1 MSPRKK
7 SLTLLAIAFLSS
19 CGGNGGT
26 YFHGF
31 HTRTTREYVEAGV
44 PSPSRVWGL
53 AQYARCSKAL
63 RKIAQDDFGGL
74 PRLHDEKS
82 KPIVQRMVA
91 RKNIDQLHK
100 EATLNKANATDF
112 VKVYQEILGLY
123 FGNDEKADYY
133 HQEIASLLIF
143 LIDYADVSFD
153 RIDRELAKKGL
164 SPSPGIN
171 EALVPMID
179 GYSTEITKL
188 LELQKTLNF
197 SEDDLEKLANRIVM
211 SVIMR
216 KEILPDDVR
225 RSIRYKM
232 MEVKEVIIYSSIR
245 NIYEEG
251 AQKLE

>member
-1 MSPRKK
+1 M
-7 SLTLLAIAFLSS
+7 
-19 CGGNGGT
+19 
-26 YFHGF
+26 
-31 HTRTTREYVEAGV
+31 
-44 PSPSRVWGL
+44 
-53 AQYARCSKAL
+53 
-63 RKIAQDDFGGL
+63 
-74 PRLHDEKS
+74 
-82 KPIVQRMVA
+82 QRMVA
-91 RKNIDQLHK
+91 RKNIDRLHK
-100 EATLNKANATDF
+100 EATLNKANARDF
-112 VKVYQEILGLY
+112 VTVYQDILGLY

-153 RIDRELAKKGL
+153 RIDKELAKKGL
-164 SPSPGIN
+164 SPSGVN
-171 EALVPMID
+171 EALVPVID

-216 KEILPDDVR
+216 KEILPDDMK

-232 MEVKEVIIYSSIR
+232 MEVREVIIYSSIR